1 MNDLLIKNARLW
13 TLDEP
18 GTIENGWLTAKDG
31 LITAIGG
38 GNPPPDVQGETVI
51 DARGK
56 HLLPGLADCHT
67 HLMEYATAEVHR
79 TRGGLAQEMAAISN
93 LLTAMKCGIAATGEH
108 HLGHPVLDM
117 PMERYKEQIAATP
130 MKSAVAYGC
139 CYLGFAPPVLV
150 SATRPGVAFGGE
162 PLTEEEYRKIA
173 RESEFPGEN
182 IFLNYTPA
190 NAPLEAVPY
199 AGKATYDRETL
210 QKIIHIFHSEGKP
223 IGAHV
228 EGDDSARLFIE
239 CGGDVIHHGHQV
251 SPEMGRMM
259 AEQGVKLVI
268 TPSAG
273 TSKRPTSPEEA
284 LGFYRQGVFLALA
297 SDSYIPPHPE
307 ANWIPLPPGYL
318 AGPEEFLKIV
328 GSTLRY
334 FVEQGVSQEE
344 ALRLI
349 TVNGRKI
356 IRPLEGLATLTPG
369 CPADMILADRLPALE
384 TEETEDIK
392 TVILAGRVQVDR
404 R

>member
-1 MNDLLIKNARLW
+1 
-13 TLDEP
+13 
-18 GTIENGWLTAKDG
+18 
-31 LITAIGG
+31 
-38 GNPPPDVQGETVI
+38 
-51 DARGK
+51 
-56 HLLPGLADCHT
+56 
-67 HLMEYATAEVHR
+67 
-79 TRGGLAQEMAAISN
+79 
-93 LLTAMKCGIAATGEH
+93 
-108 HLGHPVLDM
+108 
-117 PMERYKEQIAATP
+117 
-130 MKSAVAYGC
+130 
-139 CYLGFAPPVLV
+139 
-150 SATRPGVAFGGE
+150 
-162 PLTEEEYRKIA
+162 
-173 RESEFPGEN
+173 
-182 IFLNYTPA
+182 
-190 NAPLEAVPY
+190 
-199 AGKATYDRETL
+199 
-210 QKIIHIFHSEGKP
+210 
-223 IGAHV
+223 
-228 EGDDSARLFIE
+228 
-239 CGGDVIHHGHQV
+239 
-251 SPEMGRMM
+251 MGRMM